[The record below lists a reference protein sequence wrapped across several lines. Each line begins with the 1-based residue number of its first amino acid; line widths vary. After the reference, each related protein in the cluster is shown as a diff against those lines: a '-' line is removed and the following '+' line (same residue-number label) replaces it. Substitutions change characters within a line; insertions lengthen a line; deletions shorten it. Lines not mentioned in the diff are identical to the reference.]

1 MLAYLQVM
9 HPVLTLGLP
18 VRVRRT
24 VGAGESPISVLDEDG
39 DTSTRGALINGEI

>member
-1 MLAYLQVM
+1 M

-18 VRVRRT
+18 VRVRRM
-24 VGAGESPISVLDEDG
+24 VGGGGESPISVLDEDG